1 LDSNKVPINAA
12 YNSRAASGGSNL
24 AFKQAEQGPIS
35 YGIPGIVKQ
44 ADILTPI
51 APILS
56 ARSDSFLIRGYG
68 EKTDISGKVIARA
81 WCEAVVQR
89 SADFVDP
96 ADLPEKTYSTISTLN
111 KNFGRRFDIVSFR
124 WLNPSEA

>member
-1 LDSNKVPINAA
+1 M
-12 YNSRAASGGSNL
+12 RGGASTSF
-24 AFKQAEQGPIS
+24 AFPEAEEGPLSQGA
-35 YGIPGIVKQ
+35 PGIIKQ

-68 EKTDISGKVIARA
+68 ERVDASGRVLAKA

-89 SADFVDP
+89 SPEFVDP
-96 ADLPEKTYSTISTLN
+96 SDAAERAYSSINATN
-111 KNFGRRFDIVSFR
+111 KKFGRRFDIVSFR
-124 WLNPSEA
+124 WLSASEA